1 MSATP
6 GNSTLFNSHWLQRL
20 LRPLASFLMRISG
33 WQLVGPVPTLKRY
46 VLIAAPHTSNWD
58 FVLMLLAVHKAGI
71 DLHWMGKH
79 SLFKP
84 PFGGLMRW
92 LGGLAID
99 RNRANNVVSQMV
111 DAFAQRDE
119 LVLLITPEGTRSQ
132 VERWKTGFYQIA
144 HGAGVPIVLAYV
156 DGEKRLIGFGEVFK
170 PSGDLNAD
178 LPKIQARYAG
188 LRGVRAR

>member
-1 MSATP
+1 MSYAP
-6 GNSTLFNSHWLQRL
+6 DNSTLVRTRWLQRL
-20 LRPLASFLMRISG
+20 LQPLAALLMRLSG
-33 WQLVGPVPTLKRY
+33 WQLLGDVPTLKRY

-58 FVLMLLAVHKAGI
+58 FVLMVLAVLKAGI

-92 LGGLAID
+92 LGGIAID
-99 RNRANNVVSQMV
+99 RSKANNVVSQMV
-111 DAFAQRDE
+111 DIYAQRDD
-119 LVLLITPEGTRSQ
+119 LILLITPEGTRSQ
-132 VERWKTGFYQIA
+132 VDRWKTGFYLIA
-144 HGAGVPIVLAYV
+144 HGAGVPIVPVYV
-156 DGEKRLIGFGEVFK
+156 DGERRTITFGDAFM
-170 PSGDLNAD
+170 PSGDLDAD